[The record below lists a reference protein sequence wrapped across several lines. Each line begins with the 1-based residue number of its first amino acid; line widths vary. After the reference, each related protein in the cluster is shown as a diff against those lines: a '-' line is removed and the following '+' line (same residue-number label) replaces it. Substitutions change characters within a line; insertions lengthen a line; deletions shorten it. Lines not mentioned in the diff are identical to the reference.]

1 MTTERDCSACSQAG
15 GCSAHRTEEKDLE
28 EINAAPFLVFAAV
41 LIILV
46 SLVVRWLW

>member
-15 GCSAHRTEEKDLE
+15 GCASRRTEQKDLE
-28 EINAAPFLVFAAV
+28 EVSAAPFLLFAAL